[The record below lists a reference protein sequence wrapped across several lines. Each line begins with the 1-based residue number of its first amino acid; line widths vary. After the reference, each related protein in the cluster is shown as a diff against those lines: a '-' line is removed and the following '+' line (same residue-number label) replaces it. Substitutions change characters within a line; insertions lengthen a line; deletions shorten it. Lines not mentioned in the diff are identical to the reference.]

1 MCMQILNF
9 YHVKCSDMLWIL
21 NNVFWTLFFSDPS
34 FPRLGQMV
42 IDYDI
47 PLRKLSEEFVPHSRV
62 RKVYWKFNII
72 CFEVT
77 TDCMYII
84 STKKKIKPQIKWKHL

>member
-9 YHVKCSDMLWIL
+9 YHVKCSDTLWIL
-21 NNVFWTLFFSDPS
+21 NYVFWTLFFSDPS

-84 STKKKIKPQIKWKHL
+84 STKKKDKASN